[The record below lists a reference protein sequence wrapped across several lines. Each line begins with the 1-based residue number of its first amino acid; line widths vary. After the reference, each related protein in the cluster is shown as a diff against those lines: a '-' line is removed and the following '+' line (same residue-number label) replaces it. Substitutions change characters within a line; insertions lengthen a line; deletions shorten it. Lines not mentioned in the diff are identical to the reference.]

1 MISRTLATA
10 SLAALVILAGAFG
23 FAPGATAQQA
33 FQKGDFAVQVGSH
46 RQEENAQAG
55 WEKLKQ
61 KDPELFTGLTLAVQ
75 KADLGDQGV
84 YFRMQTGPFPNKAT
98 ADDFCFSLKAKNID
112 CLVIRR

>member
-1 MISRTLATA
+1 MILRALATV
-10 SLAALVILAGAFG
+10 SLAALVTLPGGLG
-23 FAPGATAQQA
+23 FAPGASAQQA

-61 KDPELFTGLTLAVQ
+61 KDPDLFAGLTLAVQ
-75 KADLGDQGV
+75 KADLGDQGI
-84 YFRMQTGPFPNKAT
+84 YYRMQTGPFPNKAT
-98 ADDFCFSLKAKNID
+98 ADDFCFSLKAKKID